1 MSMHCFIWCVG
12 LPARYRPKGIV
23 RDVLSGIASFGRS
36 YQDVEHMKGVR
47 PSTGLVER
55 RGRSDSSRQRATT
68 IIGKALQRTRN
79 SPPSDLVAEN
89 KGHAGMSI
97 VALLGGGLRVWLS
110 VLARIQAQL
119 ERICC
124 RHHCCFCLCQVS
136 LHTFAH

>member
-1 MSMHCFIWCVG
+1 MV
-12 LPARYRPKGIV
+12 RPQGIV

-36 YQDVEHMKGVR
+36 PQLVEHTKGFR

-68 IIGKALQRTRN
+68 IMAKALQRTRN

-97 VALLGGGLRVWLS
+97 VALLGGG
-110 VLARIQAQL
+110 
-119 ERICC
+119 
-124 RHHCCFCLCQVS
+124 
-136 LHTFAH
+136 